1 MQVCRVLNVEFSM
14 QTSCGVS
21 AKTRGA
27 RLEARVSAEQKALF
41 QQAATLS
48 ARTLSEF
55 VVASAQEAATRI
67 IQTHE
72 TITLTR
78 DEQIRFVS
86 ALLDA
91 PAPNERLNQ
100 AARQYRAQTGV

>member
-1 MQVCRVLNVEFSM
+1 M
-14 QTSCGVS
+14 QTLSP
-21 AKTRGA
+21 KNRGA
-27 RLEARVSAEQKALF
+27 RLEARISAEQKALF

-55 VVASAQEAATRI
+55 VVASAQEAAARI

-72 TITLTR
+72 AMALSR
-78 DEQIRFVS
+78 EEQIRFVS
-86 ALLDA
+86 ALLEP
-91 PAPNERLNQ
+91 PAPNAALRK

>member
-1 MQVCRVLNVEFSM
+1 M
-14 QTSCGVS
+14 QTSRDVS

-27 RLEARVSAEQKALF
+27 RLEARISAEQKALF

-55 VVASAQEAATRI
+55 VVASAQEAAARI
-67 IQTHE
+67 IQAHE
-72 TITLTR
+72 TIALTR

-91 PAPNERLNQ
+91 PAPNARCCSK
-100 AARQYRAQTGV
+100 AARKYRVQTGV

>member
-1 MQVCRVLNVEFSM
+1 M
-14 QTSCGVS
+14 QTHHNVP

-27 RLEARVSAEQKALF
+27 RLEARISAEQKALF

-55 VVASAQEAATRI
+55 VVASAQEAAARI

-72 TITLTR
+72 AISLSR

-86 ALLDA
+86 ALLA
-91 PAPNERLNQ
+91 PSDPNERLRN